1 MSEPGLKG
9 AWNRYWFAPVPLQTL
24 GLVRIF
30 VTLTFLLKLVGTW
43 GLWKGWEGVRF
54 RWPSRHSFA
63 YGEFVNAVPGF
74 EWLPVPTVAQFRTG
88 EEVVL
93 YASLLFC
100 VGLFTRV
107 SGAVVAGGLLW
118 FLLGSQWNY
127 LHHVN
132 VYTWVFLL
140 LALAPSGD
148 HFSLDAVLRRWWA
161 KRRGR
166 THTPPLRPI
175 LWQRIFVVFLSILY
189 AATTAAKLGPGWFE
203 GQVMEMMVNRGW
215 TKGYSDLIVL
225 VMTPKML
232 AWWTIFAEGMLAF
245 GLLFPRTRRLA
256 AWCGFALHLGI
267 DLMMN
272 VTTFSY
278 LMVSLYLTAGSPR
291 TGETVVR
298 VDPTQRG
305 HRLAAGLVRAVDWCG
320 RTTVRRDGT
329 GPVSVTLPSGTVHTG
344 RRAVLSVLARS
355 PLTYLLAHPLD
366 AAAGAW
372 TRWSGRAAS

>member
-1 MSEPGLKG
+1 MTERGALG
-9 AWNRYWFAPVPLQTL
+9 AWNRYWFSPVQLETL

-30 VTLTFLLKLVGTW
+30 VTLTFLMKLVGAW
-43 GLWKGWEGVRF
+43 GLWKGWDGLRF
-54 RWPSRHSFA
+54 RWPSRHTYA
-63 YGEFVNAVPGF
+63 YGDFVNAVPGF
-74 EWLPVPTVAQFRTG
+74 EWLPVPTLAQLRTG

-132 VYTWVFLL
+132 VYTWVFVL

-148 HFSLDAVLRRWWA
+148 HFSLDAALRRGWA
-161 KRRGR
+161 KRQGR

-175 LWQRIFVVFLSILY
+175 LWQRAFVVFLSILY

-215 TKGYSDLIVL
+215 TKGYSDLIVQ
-225 VMTPKML
+225 VVSPKVL
-232 AWWTIFAEGMLAF
+232 AWWTIVAEGMLAF
-245 GLLFPRTRRLA
+245 GLLFPRTRRFA

-291 TGETVVR
+291 VGQTVVS
-298 VDPTQRG
+298 VDPARTG
-305 HRLAAGLVRAVDWCG
+305 HRVAAGLVRALDWC
-320 RTTVRRDGT
+320 RRIRVQPGAS
-329 GPVSVTLPSGTVHTG
+329 GPLSVALPSGAVHTG
-344 RRAVLSVLARS
+344 GRAALALLARS
-355 PLTYLLAHPLD
+355 PLTYLAAFPVD
-366 AAAGAW
+366 AAVGLW
-372 TRWSGRAAS
+372 TQWRRPASA